1 MLGLFKNKVFWFGIV
16 VLIITFSLIRATSSE
31 REDITLVERMLR
43 DAYAPLQSSVTELR
57 DYFSGPRSIFSQK
70 ADLNK
75 TIAQQ
80 EEEIARLNLEN
91 QVVREREAEVKRLR
105 ALVNFMNNNLDK
117 YQMSAARVIA
127 RSPNNWLKTVII
139 DKGAVEGIEKNM
151 PVITPK
157 GLVGRIGSVSEHTSQ
172 VNLITDREI
181 AVGATLQ
188 RSRST
193 SGIVEGMVE
202 GNLLK
207 MINIPYYAS
216 VKPDDLIITS
226 GLSQVFPPGID
237 IGVIYEVTEEPN
249 GLLLSATVIP
259 TVNFDKL
266 EEVLVITDY
275 IPVTEETTVP
285 EEPMA
290 EEE

>member
-1 MLGLFKNKVFWFGIV
+1 MRGLFKNKVFWFCIV
-16 VLIITFSLIRATSSE
+16 VLIITFFLIRNTSSE

-43 DAYAPLQSSVTELR
+43 DTYAPLQSSVTELR

-70 ADLNK
+70 ADLNQ
-75 TIAQQ
+75 TIAQL
-80 EEEIARLNLEN
+80 EKEVARLNLEN
-91 QVVREREAEVKRLR
+91 QVLREQEAEVKRLR

-193 SGIVEGMVE
+193 SGVVEGMVE

-216 VKPDDLIITS
+216 VKPDDVVITS

-237 IGVIYEVTEEPN
+237 IGVVYEVSEEPN

>member
-1 MLGLFKNKVFWFGIV
+1 MRGLLKNKFLMVGIL
-16 VLIITFSLIRATSSE
+16 VLVITFSLMRATSSE

-43 DAYAPLQSSVTELR
+43 DAYAPLQSSVTEMR

-70 ADLNK
+70 DELNK
-75 TIAQQ
+75 RITQQ

-91 QVVREREAEVKRLR
+91 QVLRENAAEVKRLR
-105 ALVNFMNNNLDK
+105 ALVNFTNNNLDK
-117 YQMSAARVIA
+117 YTLSTARVIA
-127 RSPNNWLKTVII
+127 RSPNNWLETVII
-139 DKGAVEGIEKNM
+139 DKGTAEGIEKNM
-151 PVITPK
+151 PVITPQ
-157 GLVGRIGSVSEHTSQ
+157 GLVGRIGSVSRHTSQ

-188 RSRST
+188 RSRNT

-202 GNLLK
+202 GNLMK

-216 VKPDDLIITS
+216 VQPDDIVITS
-226 GLSQVFPPGID
+226 GLSEVFPPGID
-237 IGVIYEVTEEPN
+237 IGVVHEVVEEPN

-259 TVNFDKL
+259 RVDFDKL
-266 EEVLVITDY
+266 EEVLVITDCV
-275 IPVTEETTVP
+275 PVTEEAAVP
-285 EEPMA
+285 EEPLA

>member
-1 MLGLFKNKVFWFGIV
+1 MPGLFKNKVFWLCIL
-16 VLIITFSLIRATSSE
+16 VLIITFTLIRATSSE

-43 DAYAPLQSSVTELR
+43 EVYAPLQSSVTEMR

-70 ADLNK
+70 ADLNEK
-75 TIAQQ
+75 ISEQ
-80 EEEIARLNLEN
+80 EEEIAKLNLEN
-91 QVVREREAEVKRLR
+91 QVLREYEAEVKRLR
-105 ALVNFMNNNLDK
+105 VLFNFSSNNLDK
-117 YQMSAARVIA
+117 YSLSAARVIA
-127 RSPNNWLKTVII
+127 RSPDNWLETIII
-139 DKGAVEGIEKNM
+139 DKGSVDGIKKDM

-157 GLVGRIGSVSEHTSQ
+157 GLVGRIGSVSEHASQ

-188 RSRST
+188 RSRNT

-202 GNLLK
+202 GSLLK

-216 VKPDDLIITS
+216 VKPNDMVITS
-226 GLSQVFPPGID
+226 GLSEVFPPGID
-237 IGVIYEVTEEPN
+237 IGAIYEVTEEPN

-259 TVNFDKL
+259 TVDFNKL

-275 IPVTEETTVP
+275 TPVTEAESVP

>member
-1 MLGLFKNKVFWFGIV
+1 
-16 VLIITFSLIRATSSE
+16 
-31 REDITLVERMLR
+31 MLR
-43 DAYAPLQSSVTELR
+43 DTYAPLQSSVTELR

-70 ADLNK
+70 ADLNQ
-75 TIAQQ
+75 TIAQL
-80 EEEIARLNLEN
+80 EKEVARLNLEN
-91 QVVREREAEVKRLR
+91 QVLREQEAEVKRLR

-193 SGIVEGMVE
+193 SGVVEGMVE

-216 VKPDDLIITS
+216 VKPDDVVITS

-237 IGVIYEVTEEPN
+237 IGVVYEVSEEPN